1 MTEIVLTVFVGTG
14 EEAVVSEFFAK
25 AVQLDAKVGYVDL
38 LIYETA
44 TKLVTSLDEV
54 AQLISETSLVIYWFI
69 LRDYI
74 V

>member
-14 EEAVVSEFFAK
+14 EETVVSEFFAK